1 MLVNMTKRGSLA
13 ACGYGGALVP
23 RRKLTSG
30 YLSPLVSYTTGASGY
45 ALSLAK
51 GFPRAGL
58 SGIEEI
64 GTVNCIGYKVYVDHG
79 KTKSGDGLSW
89 ETAYANLN
97 DLLNDPLLYYT
108 CASQRQVVHAY
119 VRGEVTYPIYATSL
133 GARNGVLSY
142 DGYLVIHDCTFYYD
156 LRLDSAFLCATY
168 GAKLLSCISVSG
180 LVFHSCSFTVIQ
192 PDGVNGTDGVANESG
207 TSGTRGGNGGD
218 SRTRGIYLGET
229 ESDDAV
235 MYSNEVSLVYGDC
248 AYFYE
253 CTFNFTCGNGGH
265 GGKGATAYTATESVG
280 GRGGRG
286 GNGGQI
292 HIMKSGGAC
301 ALYNCLYTITVG
313 SGGNGGDGG
322 DGYAAGN
329 GGQSS
334 AEYSIVIIP
343 YGTTK
348 FTSKAFGCTFTVN
361 IVPTQHGGSG
371 GKGVVVGGNHG
382 EWGGNGGGCNVYLEI
397 IAYGNINKCTFTLL
411 QDLAQCAGGEGGE
424 HTYTYDNGTTIDAAG
439 DSGSMQSAL
448 TFTGGRI
455 KNSHIQLNIQHNGQG
470 GELQECKAYVY
481 LDAAFATTIG
491 IHNACKYTPLTRIR
505 NSAFVLHVPKFSIT
519 IPQASNVDVAITQGN
534 IDQLPDGVRQDK
546 YVDDDGAVSY
556 AYQKGGCISGS
567 NWLSVSASKYATE
580 LSATQDYGLSVTVQ
594 KPGGVTCGYPSGGIY
609 GSAFG
614 YIVHGRDGRASWNN
628 VVSRGG
634 DGSAAFTW
642 MNWSAPAGTFGH
654 GSVDDP
660 SYDGTLL
667 SFSGTDYN
675 SDIVDISF
683 V

>member
-30 YLSPLVSYTTGASGY
+30 YLSPLVSYTAVAGGY

-64 GTVNCIGYKVYVDHG
+64 GTVNCIGYKVYVDHE

-97 DLLNDPLLYYT
+97 DLLNDPVLHYT
-108 CASQRQVVHAY
+108 CVSQRQVIHAF
-119 VRGEVTYPIYATSL
+119 VRGEVNYPIYSTSL
-133 GARNGVLSY
+133 GSRRAVLAY
-142 DGYLVIHDCTFYYD
+142 YGYLVIHDCTFYYD
-156 LRLDSAFLCATY
+156 LRVDSSSLCATY
-168 GAKLLSCISVSG
+168 GEDILSCISVSG
-180 LVFHSCSFTVIQ
+180 LVFHSCHFTVIQ
-192 PDGVNGTDGVANESG
+192 PDGIKGTDGVDNEEG
-207 TSGTRGGNGGD
+207 TSGIDGGNGGD
-218 SRTRGIYLGET
+218 SLTKGVYLGET
-229 ESDDAV
+229 ESDDRP
-235 MYSNEVSLVYGDC
+235 MYSTEVALVCGDC

-253 CTFNFTCGNGGH
+253 CTFDFTCGNGGD
-265 GGKGATAYTATESVG
+265 GGKGAIAYSASSS
-280 GRGGRG
+280 RGGNGGSG

-292 HIMKSGGAC
+292 HIMKSGAC
-301 ALYNCLYTITVG
+301 ALHTCAYTVNVG
-313 SGGNGGDGG
+313 RSGNGGAGG
-322 DGYAAGN
+322 DAYVAGN
-329 GGQSS
+329 GGS
-334 AEYSIVIIP
+334 ASAAYSITITILP
-343 YGTTK
+343 YTSLELR
-348 FTSKAFGCTFTVN
+348 SKAFGCTFIINNAPV
-361 IVPTQHGGSG
+361 QH
-371 GKGVVVGGNHG
+371 
-382 EWGGNGGGCNVYLEI
+382 GGNGGQSALAGRRGGYGGHCDVPLEI
-397 IAYGNINKCTFTLL
+397 EAYGNINKCTFTLL

-424 HTYTYDNGTTIDAAG
+424 HTYTQDNGTTIDAAG
-439 DSGSMQSAL
+439 DSGSMLSSL

-455 KNSHIQLNIQHNGQG
+455 KNSHIQLNIPHNGQG
-470 GELQECKAYVY
+470 GDLYGCAANVY

-491 IHNACKYTPLTRIR
+491 IHNTCKYTPLARIR
-505 NSAFVLHVPKFSIT
+505 NSAFELHVPEFSIT
-519 IPQASNVDVAITQGN
+519 ITQASNVDAAITQEN

-546 YVDDDGAVSY
+546 YVDDDGTVSY

-567 NWLSVSASKYATE
+567 NWLRVSASKYATE

-594 KPGGVTCGYPSGGIY
+594 KPGGVTCGYPSGGSY
-609 GSAFG
+609 GGAFG

-660 SYDGTLL
+660 SYDGSLRT
-667 SFSGTDYN
+667 FTGKDYN

>member
-30 YLSPLVSYTTGASGY
+30 RLSPLVSYTTGASGY

-108 CASQRQVVHAY
+108 CVSQRQVIHAY

-133 GARNGVLSY
+133 GSRRSVLSY
-142 DGYLVIHDCTFYYD
+142 DGYLVIHDCNFYYD
-156 LRLDSAFLCATY
+156 LRIDSSFLCATY
-168 GAKLLSCISVSG
+168 GEDILSCISVSG

-218 SRTRGIYLGET
+218 SLTKGVYLGET
-229 ESDDAV
+229 ESDDRT
-235 MYSNEVSLVYGDC
+235 MYSNEIALVCGDC
-248 AYFYE
+248 AYFYK
-253 CTFNFTCGNGGH
+253 CAFDFTCGNGGH
-265 GGKGATAYTATESVG
+265 GGKGATAYTATKSVG
-280 GRGGRG
+280 GRGGTG

-292 HIMKSGGAC
+292 HIMKSGAC
-301 ALYNCLYTITVG
+301 ALYNCLYTMTVG

-322 DGYAAGN
+322 DGYAGGN
-329 GGQSS
+329 GGQAS
-334 AEYSIVIIP
+334 AAYSIVIIP

-361 IVPTQHGGSG
+361 IVPTQHGGNG
-371 GKGVVVGGNHG
+371 GQGALVGGR
-382 EWGGNGGGCNVYLEI
+382 GGNGGTCSVTLEI
-397 IAYGNINKCTFTLL
+397 EAYGNVNECTFTVL
-411 QDLAQCAGGEGGE
+411 QDLTQCSGGEGGE
-424 HTYTYDNGTTIDAAG
+424 HTYTQDNGTTIDAAG
-439 DSGSMQSAL
+439 DSGSMQSSL

-455 KNSHIQLNIQHNGQG
+455 KNSHIQLNIPHNGQG
-470 GELQECKAYVY
+470 GELQGCKAYVY

-505 NSAFVLHVPKFSIT
+505 NSAFVLYVPKFSIT

-534 IDQLPDGVRQDK
+534 INQLPEGVRQDK

-660 SYDGTLL
+660 SYDGSLL
-667 SFSGTDYN
+667 TFTGKDYN

>member
-1 MLVNMTKRGSLA
+1 MLANMTKRGSLA
-13 ACGYGGALVP
+13 VYGYGGAFVA
-23 RRKLTSG
+23 RRHLTDS
-30 YLSPLVSYTTGASGY
+30 YLSDMVSYTTGTNGY
-45 ALSLAK
+45 PVSIAK

-64 GTVNCIGYKVYVDHG
+64 GTINCIGYRVYVDHT
-79 KTKSGDGLSW
+79 KTESGDGLSW

-97 DLLNDPLLYYT
+97 DLLNDPVLHYT
-108 CASQRQVVHAY
+108 CVSQRQVIHAF
-119 VRGEVTYPIYATSL
+119 VRGEVNYPIYSTSL
-133 GARNGVLSY
+133 GSRRSVLDY
-142 DGYLVIHDCTFYYD
+142 YGYLVIHDCTFYYD
-156 LRLDSAFLCATY
+156 LRVDSSSLCATY
-168 GAKLLSCISVSG
+168 GEAILSCISVSG
-180 LVFHSCSFTVIQ
+180 LVFHSCHFTVIQ
-192 PDGVNGTDGVANESG
+192 PDGVKGTDGVDNEEG
-207 TSGTRGGNGGD
+207 TSGTDGGMGGD
-218 SRTRGIYLGET
+218 SLTKGVYLGET
-229 ESDDAV
+229 ESDDQP
-235 MYSNEVSLVYGDC
+235 MYSTEVALVCGDC

-280 GRGGRG
+280 GRGGTG

-292 HIMKSGGAC
+292 HIMNSGAC

-329 GGQSS
+329 GGQAS

-371 GKGVVVGGNHG
+371 GKGVVVDGNHG

-439 DSGSMQSAL
+439 DSGNMQSSL

-491 IHNACKYTPLTRIR
+491 MHNTCNYTPLTRIR
-505 NSAFVLHVPKFSIT
+505 NSAFVLYVPKFSIT
-519 IPQASNVDVAITQGN
+519 IAKASNVDAAITQGN

-546 YVDDDGAVSY
+546 YVDDGIASY
-556 AYQKGGCISGS
+556 AYQKGGCVSGR

-594 KPGGVTCGYPSGGIY
+594 KPGGVTCGYPGGGIL
-609 GSAFG
+609 GGAFG
-614 YIVHGRDGRASWNN
+614 YIVHGRDGRASWND
-628 VVSRGG
+628 VVSMGG
-634 DGSAAFTW
+634 NGSAAFTW
-642 MNWSAPAGTFGH
+642 MNWAAPAGTFGH

-660 SYDGTLL
+660 SSDGTLL
-667 SFSGTDYN
+667 SFNGTDYN
-675 SDIVDISF
+675 TDIVSVSF

>member
-1 MLVNMTKRGSLA
+1 MLANMTKRGSLA
-13 ACGYGGALVP
+13 VCGYGGALVP
-23 RRKLTSG
+23 RRELTSG

-64 GTVNCIGYKVYVDHG
+64 GTINCIGYRVYVDHT
-79 KTKSGDGLSW
+79 KTESGDGLSW

-97 DLLNDPLLYYT
+97 DLLNDPVLHYT
-108 CASQRQVVHAY
+108 CVSQRQVIHAF
-119 VRGEVTYPIYATSL
+119 VRGEVNYPIYSTSL
-133 GARNGVLSY
+133 GSRQSVLDY
-142 DGYLVIHDCTFYYD
+142 YGYLVIHDCTFYYD
-156 LRLDSAFLCATY
+156 LRVDSSSLCATY
-168 GAKLLSCISVSG
+168 GEAILSCISVSG
-180 LVFHSCSFTVIQ
+180 LVFHSCHFTVIQ
-192 PDGVNGTDGVANESG
+192 PDGIKGTDGVDNEEG
-207 TSGTRGGNGGD
+207 TSGTNGGRGGD
-218 SRTRGIYLGET
+218 SLTKGVYLGET
-229 ESDDAV
+229 ESDDRP
-235 MYSNEVSLVYGDC
+235 MYSTEVALVCGDC

-253 CTFNFTCGNGGH
+253 CTFDFTCGNGGD

-280 GRGGRG
+280 GRGGTG

-292 HIMKSGGAC
+292 HIMKSGAC

-329 GGQSS
+329 GGQASS
-334 AEYSIVIIP
+334 EYSIVIIP

-424 HTYTYDNGTTIDAAG
+424 HTYTQDNGTTIDAAG
-439 DSGSMQSAL
+439 DSGAMSSYL
-448 TFTGGRI
+448 TFSGDRI
-455 KNSHIQLNIQHNGQG
+455 KNSHIQLNVQHNGRG
-470 GELQECKAYVY
+470 GELHSCIMRVDLNASLY
-481 LDAAFATTIG
+481 TTINM
-491 IHNACKYTPLTRIR
+491 HNTCNYTPLTRIR
-505 NSAFVLHVPKFSIT
+505 NSAFVLYVPKFSIT
-519 IPQASNVDVAITQGN
+519 ITQASNVDVAITQGN

-609 GSAFG
+609 GNAFG

-642 MNWSAPAGTFGH
+642 MNWAAPAGTFGH

>member
-30 YLSPLVSYTTGASGY
+30 YLSPLVSYTTGAGGY

-97 DLLNDPLLYYT
+97 DLLNDPVLHYT
-108 CASQRQVVHAY
+108 CVSQRQVIHAF
-119 VRGEVTYPIYATSL
+119 VRGEVNYPIYSTSL
-133 GARNGVLSY
+133 GSRQSVLAY
-142 DGYLVIHDCTFYYD
+142 YGYLVIHDCTFYYD
-156 LRLDSAFLCATY
+156 LRVDSSSLCATY
-168 GAKLLSCISVSG
+168 GEAILSCISVSG
-180 LVFHSCSFTVIQ
+180 LVFHSCHFTVIQ
-192 PDGVNGTDGVANESG
+192 PDGVKGTDGVDNEEG
-207 TSGTRGGNGGD
+207 TSGTDGGVGGD
-218 SRTRGIYLGET
+218 SLTKGVYLGET
-229 ESDDAV
+229 ESDDRP
-235 MYSNEVSLVYGDC
+235 MYSTEVALVCGDC

-253 CTFNFTCGNGGH
+253 CTFDFTCGNGGD
-265 GGKGATAYTATESVG
+265 GGKGAIAYSANSSRG
-280 GRGGRG
+280 GRGGTG

-292 HIMKSGGAC
+292 HIMNSGAC

-329 GGQSS
+329 GGQAS
-334 AEYSIVIIP
+334 AAYSITILP
-343 YGTTK
+343 YTSSGLR
-348 FTSKAFGCTFTVN
+348 SKAFGCTFIINSAPV
-361 IVPTQHGGSG
+361 QH
-371 GKGVVVGGNHG
+371 
-382 EWGGNGGGCNVYLEI
+382 GGNGGQGALAGGRGGNGGSCGVTLEI
-397 IAYGNINKCTFTLL
+397 KAYGNVNECTFTVL
-411 QDLAQCAGGEGGE
+411 QDLIQCSGGEGGE
-424 HTYTYDNGTTIDAAG
+424 HTYTHDNGTTIDAAG
-439 DSGSMQSAL
+439 DSGRMQSFI

-470 GELQECKAYVY
+470 GELHGCVANVY
-481 LDAAFATTIG
+481 LDAAFATTMG
-491 IHNACKYTPLTRIR
+491 IHNTCNYTPLTRIR
-505 NSAFVLHVPKFSIT
+505 NSAFVLYVPKFSIT
-519 IPQASNVDVAITQGN
+519 ITQASNVDVAITQEN

-546 YVDDDGAVSY
+546 YVDEDGIVSY
-556 AYQKGGCISGS
+556 AYQKGGCIAGS
-567 NWLSVSASKYATE
+567 NWLSVGASKYATE

-634 DGSAAFTW
+634 NGSAAFTW
-642 MNWSAPAGTFGH
+642 MNWTAPAGTFGH

>member
-23 RRKLTSG
+23 RRKLTLS
-30 YLSPLVSYTTGASGY
+30 YLSPLVSYTTSVGGY

-108 CASQRQVVHAY
+108 CVSQRQVVHAY
-119 VRGEVTYPIYATSL
+119 VRGEVNYPIHTTSL
-133 GARNGVLSY
+133 GARNGVLEY
-142 DGYLVIHDCTFYYD
+142 CGYLVIHDCTFYYD
-156 LRLDSAFLCATY
+156 LRVDSSSLCATA
-168 GAKLLSCISVSG
+168 GNSTLSCISVSG
-180 LVFHSCSFTVIQ
+180 LVFHSCHFTVIQ
-192 PDGVNGTDGVANESG
+192 PDGIKGTDGVDNENGASG
-207 TSGTRGGNGGD
+207 TDGGD
-218 SRTRGIYLGET
+218 GGGSLTKGVYLGET
-229 ESDDAV
+229 ESADRP
-235 MYSNEVSLVYGDC
+235 MYSTEVALVYGDC
-248 AYFYE
+248 AYFYK
-253 CTFNFTCGNGGH
+253 CTFDFTCGNGGDGGK
-265 GGKGATAYTATESVG
+265 GGKGATAYAASSS
-280 GRGGRG
+280 RGGDGGNG

-292 HIMKSGGAC
+292 HIMKSGAC
-301 ALYNCLYTITVG
+301 ALHTCAYTVNVG
-313 SGGNGGDGG
+313 SSGNGGAGG
-322 DGYAAGN
+322 DAYIAGDGREAA
-329 GGQSS
+329 
-334 AEYSIVIIP
+334 AAYSITILP
-343 YGTTK
+343 YTSAK
-348 FTSKAFGCTFTVN
+348 LKSKAFGCTFIINSAPV
-361 IVPTQHGGSG
+361 QH
-371 GKGVVVGGNHG
+371 
-382 EWGGNGGGCNVYLEI
+382 GGNGGQGALAGGRGGKGGSCNVTLEI
-397 IAYGNINKCTFTLL
+397 KAYGNVNECTFTVL
-411 QDLAQCAGGEGGE
+411 QDLTQCSSGEGGE
-424 HTYTYDNGTTIDAAG
+424 HTYTQDNGTTIDAAG
-439 DSGSMQSAL
+439 DSGSMQSSL
-448 TFTGGRI
+448 TFKGGRI
-455 KNSHIQLNIQHNGQG
+455 KNSHIQLNIPHNGQG
-470 GELQECKAYVY
+470 GEVHGCKVYVY

-505 NSAFVLHVPKFSIT
+505 NSAFELHIPEFSIT

-546 YVDDDGAVSY
+546 YVDDDGTVSY
-556 AYQKGGCISGS
+556 AYQKGGCILGR

-594 KPGGVTCGYPSGGIY
+594 KPGGVTCGYPSGGIS
-609 GSAFG
+609 GNAFG

-628 VVSRGG
+628 VVSIGG
-634 DGSAAFTW
+634 NGSAAFTW

-654 GSVDDP
+654 GKVDDP
-660 SYDGTLL
+660 SYDGSLL
-667 SFSGTDYN
+667 TFAGKDYN